1 MSGELGRG
9 VPAAMGQVHPVL
21 ARGAG
26 QGLCIILF
34 APHDDMFLGPSL
46 YLGVLG
52 MLLADGSLDEIMQSL
67 TAGCP
72 VQAQG
77 ALWPFLRAVGGGL
90 RLFPTLA
97 RVRCSLGQK
106 PSPGLDGPLHRPPGR
121 GVGWWWGS
129 GSLTGLGGGG
139 CLAPSALALMAC
151 LGPCPFFRCLDSHTH
166 FFSRKG
172 GSCPSVGF
180 YYYCPSLPQSKSRED
195 MASHPPFPG

>member
-1 MSGELGRG
+1 MTGLIIFVLLKRRRSRGFPLLCCQSKHRSAKTRRPCVSGELGRG

-52 MLLADGSLDEIMQSL
+52 MLLANGSLDETMQSL

-106 PSPGLDGPLHRPPGR
+106 PSPGLDGPLHRPPGC

-129 GSLTGLGGGG
+129 GSLAGLGGGG
-139 CLAPSALALMAC
+139 
-151 LGPCPFFRCLDSHTH
+151 
-166 FFSRKG
+166 
-172 GSCPSVGF
+172 VW
-180 YYYCPSLPQSKSRED
+180 
-195 MASHPPFPG
+195 PPLLWL